1 MIYVYPIDLSEF
13 FLDPVRRK
21 QLETT
26 YALIAEQDDR
36 KIYLT
41 ADNGLP
47 RLHVEVDG
55 EPVFDKIPE
64 SCTPF
69 CMTNA
74 FLKLLITYEIDSVY
88 GEPDPGDAPVV
99 IPDDDP
105 DSIYDDQAQDRRE
118 RILAT
123 TEDML
128 AVYLAADPAKFEIKD
143 PDLEDLSYHIGR
155 FLMDEWGIS
164 MNYPTA
170 VVHADGSTEVLDFPF
185 DDPDTETEEVSE

>member
-1 MIYVYPIDLSEF
+1 MFYVYPADLSKF
-13 FLDPVRRK
+13 FLEPVRRK

-64 SCTPF
+64 TCTPF

-88 GEPDPGDAPVV
+88 GEPGSGDDSAV
-99 IPDDDP
+99 IPDDP

-128 AVYLAADPAKFEIKD
+128 AVFLVADPAKFEIKE

-164 MNYPTA
+164 INYPTA
-170 VVHADGSTEVLDFPF
+170 VVHADGSTEILDFPF
-185 DDPDTETEEVSE
+185 DDPDAETEEVSG